1 MRVLSLLM
9 LLAGCSSAPVELTF
23 SGQTTT
29 QVGSGYTNYSM
40 GQATESETELVLT
53 SSAGG
58 ATLRLSVDPLKM
70 PIEIKIGDS
79 HLSIE
84 YGLGASGWASNG
96 GSITVSA
103 INPYQ
108 VTFNSVEMRAASPGA
123 KGVFVLSG
131 NAGFTK

>member
-1 MRVLSLLM
+1 MRVLSLLV
-9 LLAGCSSAPVELTF
+9 LLAGCSPAPVQLTF

-29 QVGSGYTNYSM
+29 QVGSGFTNYSM

-58 ATLRLSVDPLKM
+58 ATVRMQVAPLTM
-70 PIEIKIGDS
+70 PVEVKIGDS

-96 GSITVSA
+96 GTIIVGS
-103 INPYQ
+103 INPYD
-108 VTFNSVEMRAASPGA
+108 VTFKSIEMRAASPGA
-123 KGVFVLSG
+123 KGVFVLDGS
-131 NAGFTK
+131 ATFTK